1 MIDLAI
7 ITARAGSKG
16 VPGKNIADLG
26 GVPLIAWTIR
36 AALASGLFGRVIVS
50 TDGGGIAAAA
60 QAAGAEV
67 PFERPAHL
75 ATSETR
81 SVDVVRHALDATGTQ
96 GRFALLQPTSPFRN
110 AHHLREAAARFAGSH
125 AASLVSVVKGKPLP
139 WQFSM
144 DSDGRMTPVAAEGA
158 QVHRRQDAAPL
169 YTLNGALYLCHADKF
184 RADETLFF
192 DDTLGY
198 AMSQIDSLDI
208 DDPEDLALARAV
220 VGQGLRK
227 IDI

>member
-1 MIDLAI
+1 MIDLAV
-7 ITARAGSKG
+7 ITARAGSKRL
-16 VPGKNIADLG
+16 PGKNITDLG

-36 AALASGLFGRVIVS
+36 AALTSGLFRRVIVS
-50 TDGGGIAAAA
+50 TENVEIATAS

-75 ATSETR
+75 ATSEAR
-81 SVDVVRHALDATGTQ
+81 SVDVVRHALDATSTQ
-96 GRFALLQPTSPFRN
+96 GSFALLQPTSPFRN
-110 AHHLREAAARFAGSH
+110 AHHLLEAAERFAASP
-125 AASLVSVVKGKPLP
+125 AASLVSVVKGKPLT
-139 WQFSM
+139 WQFSV
-144 DSDGRMTPVAAEGA
+144 DAEGRMTRVRTEGA
-158 QVHRRQDAAPL
+158 LVHRCEDAAPL
-169 YTLNGALYLCHADKF
+169 HTPNGAIYLCHADRL
-184 RADETLFF
+184 RADDSLFF

-227 IDI
+227 IDT

>member
-1 MIDLAI
+1 MIDLALI
-7 ITARAGSKG
+7 AARAGSEG

-36 AALASGLFGRVIVS
+36 AALASGLFERVIVS
-50 TDGGGIAAAA
+50 TDAAGIAAAA
-60 QAAGAEV
+60 LAAGAEV
-67 PFERPAHL
+67 PFLRPAHL
-75 ATSETR
+75 ATSEAR

-110 AHHLREAAARFAGSH
+110 AGHLREAAARFDASP

-144 DSDGRMTPVAAEGA
+144 DAEGRMTRVAADAGL
-158 QVHRRQDAAPL
+158 VHRRQNAAPL
-169 YTLNGALYLCHADKF
+169 HTPNGALYLCHADRF

-192 DDTLGY
+192 NDTRGY

-220 VGQGLRK
+220 VGQGLRR
-227 IDI
+227 IDA

>member
-1 MIDLAI
+1 MIDLAL

-50 TDGGGIAAAA
+50 TDGAEIAAAA

-67 PFERPAHL
+67 PFLRPAHL
-75 ATSETR
+75 ATAQAR
-81 SVDVVRHALDATGTQ
+81 SVNVVRHALDATDTQ

-110 AHHLREAAARFAGSH
+110 AHHLREAAARLDAGPGG
-125 AASLVSVVKGKPLP
+125 SLVSVVKGKPLP

-144 DSDGRMTPVAAEGA
+144 DADGRMTRVAVDGDA
-158 QVHRRQDAAPL
+158 VHRRQDATPL
-169 YTLNGALYLCHADKF
+169 HTPNGALYLCHADRF

-208 DDPEDLALARAV
+208 DDPEDLELARAV
-220 VGQGLRK
+220 VGQGLRR
-227 IDI
+227 IDA